1 MSTDLNATVPV
12 PNAAAGD
19 PPVPLPDPGTV
30 TGEENYEQ
38 VATDALALLAKLPP
52 IIPHWQPY
60 HPQLAKAI
68 RGTRNVPPEFIT
80 SVKAEVDGRA
90 PLQSFNTFSTTRAA
104 AVPRYS
110 AALALIA
117 KKLQELL
124 KSVLFSDAYFSATTN
139 NEALVT
145 YGITKQVGR
154 TVSGTEAVAAAAN
167 MSEALGRK
175 RPKSR
180 GKGVPTPSPAPQS
193 PQQ

>member
-1 MSTDLNATVPV
+1 MSNDLNPAV
-12 PNAAAGD
+12 PNAAEGA
-19 PPVPLPDPGTV
+19 PPVPLPVRGPV

-38 VATDALALLAKLPP
+38 AATEALALLAKLPP

-68 RGTRNVPPEFIT
+68 RGTRNVPKEFVT

-110 AALALIA
+110 AATALIA
-117 KKLQELL
+117 NKLQELL
-124 KSVLFSDAYFSATTN
+124 KSVLFSDAYFSATSN

-154 TVSGTEAVAAAAN
+154 TVTGAEAGAAA
-167 MSEALGRK
+167 
-175 RPKSR
+175 
-180 GKGVPTPSPAPQS
+180 
-193 PQQ
+193 

>member
-19 PPVPLPDPGTV
+19 PPVPLPVPSPV

-38 VATDALALLAKLPP
+38 VAIDALALLAKLPP

-60 HPQLAKAI
+60 HPQLARMI
-68 RGTRNVPPEFIT
+68 RGTRNVPQEFIT
-80 SVKAEVDGRA
+80 SVKAEVDGRP
-90 PLQSFNTFSTTRAA
+90 PLQSFNTFSSTRAA

-110 AALALIA
+110 AALAPIA
-117 KKLQELL
+117 NKLKELL
-124 KSVLFSDAYFSATTN
+124 KSVLFSDAYFSAITN

-167 MSEALGRK
+167 MGEALGRK

-180 GKGVPTPSPAPQS
+180 AKEVPTPAPAPQS
-193 PQQ
+193 PQH